1 MKLIF
6 VIQDRT
12 ELLGK
17 LIAIL
22 PSDRLHV
29 LPAILSEAVLATK
42 ENNEKTREA
51 GYDLVV
57 EMGRKMASG
66 GSIKRS
72 LIPGMED
79 SMDEDS
85 QCMSSCHDSS

>member
-1 MKLIF
+1 M
-6 VIQDRT
+6 
-12 ELLGK
+12 GK
-17 LIAIL
+17 LITML

-51 GYDLVV
+51 GYTLVV

-72 LIPGMED
+72 LIPGMEE

-85 QCMSSCHDSS
+85 EHANLLRRVLLNCVI